1 MLLLSTLSLL
11 ALTLISCSDHVTE
24 AEDTLAEYQTIEKI
38 KSNAQLKTKLKFS
51 SETLGSKLDEIE
63 LSLSSTQG
71 DLNQN
76 TFIAQFWHEKDSEL
90 ELLKQETFVK
100 DPSASSKL
108 TLSIDHESGL
118 SDTSLITYIDAI
130 TIQVKGNQD
139 SFFATKIPR
148 TLMEQNH
155 QIFQTAKDQYTDNNK
170 SILGSIVHVLKQASQ
185 HLNLANAG
193 NHEKHLRHVA
203 QSLYGREGRNPQWAD
218 DAPIN
223 NVDTSSITAKLNFLK
238 LYLVAQAQW
247 NDTDAQVY
255 FTELSLEISTF
266 NDSLSIEM
274 DQLEDSFDREPD
286 QASIQTNKVLLLIEP
301 FIPTIEYLIENV
313 NGKLVKTTSQGQ

>member
-1 MLLLSTLSLL
+1 MFIFSTLSLL
-11 ALTLISCSDHVTE
+11 ALTLMSCSDHVTE
-24 AEDTLAEYQTIEKI
+24 AEDILTAYQTIEKI
-38 KSNAQLKTKLKFS
+38 KSNAQLTTQLKFS

-100 DPSASSKL
+100 DPRASSKL

-118 SDTSLITYIDAI
+118 SDTSLTTYIDAI

-139 SFFATKIPR
+139 SFFITKIPR
-148 TLMEQNH
+148 TLMEQNY

-170 SILGSIVHVLKQASQ
+170 SILSSIVHVLKQSSQ

-203 QSLYGREGRNPQWAD
+203 QSLFGRKGRNPQWAD

-223 NVDTSSITAKLNFLK
+223 NVDTSSVTTKLNFLK
-238 LYLVAQAQW
+238 SYLVAQAQW
-247 NDTDAQVY
+247 NDNDAQVH
-255 FTELSLEISTF
+255 FTELSLEIANF
-266 NDSLSIEM
+266 KDSLSIEM
-274 DQLEDSFDREPD
+274 DQLEDSFDLESD
-286 QASIQTNKVLLLIEP
+286 QASIQTNKLLLLIDP
-301 FIPTIEYLIENV
+301 FIPKFEYLIENV
-313 NGKLVKTTSQGQ
+313 NGKLVKTTNQGQ